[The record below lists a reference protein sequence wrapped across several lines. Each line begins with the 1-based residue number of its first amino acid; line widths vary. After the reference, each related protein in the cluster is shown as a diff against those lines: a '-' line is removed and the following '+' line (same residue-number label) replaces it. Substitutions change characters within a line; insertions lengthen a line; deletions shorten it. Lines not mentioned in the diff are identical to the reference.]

1 MRHPGTL
8 QPLSP
13 TVSPVTANIA
23 GRAATVT
30 FAGLAPGTIGVYQVN
45 IIVPPSAPSGTVR
58 LALYADGIG
67 SQTGVTIQV
76 K

>member
-1 MRHPGTL
+1 M
-8 QPLSP
+8 
-13 TVSPVTANIA
+13 
-23 GRAATVT
+23 
-30 FAGLAPGTIGVYQVN
+30 IGIYQVN
-45 IIVPPSAPSGTVR
+45 VIVPVGTPSGAVR